1 MNGQKLRV
9 ALAIKGWT
17 QTKLAKETGLSQS
30 FISRLCRDQE
40 NPSVKTIKLIAYAL
54 EIEPEE
60 LTDEEDPSAEAA

>member
-40 NPSVKTIKLIAYAL
+40 TPSIKTVKLIAYAL
-54 EIEPEE
+54 GVETEE
-60 LTDEEDPSAEAA
+60 LTDDDDDNAEAA

>member
-9 ALAIKGWT
+9 ALAIIGWT

>member
-54 EIEPEE
+54 GIEPEE